1 MAPQTAGLFF
11 IDSGMGLNSRVRKMN
26 AVVLLFFL
34 VSIALPAA
42 SAFSEA
48 EYLNWYVVGLIMY
61 IAPNEVGIPDFMV

>member
-1 MAPQTAGLFF
+1 
-11 IDSGMGLNSRVRKMN
+11 MN